1 MLRLMLKRISYYT
14 AGCFLAW
21 AAQTEWSIYRYKRCE
36 REYAERQEHARI
48 IQQAFAQKME
58 ECHDIEFKDCRE
70 KERRNIIESVP
81 IAEQAGKLLELER
94 QSDILKA
101 VRAKER
107 AARDSGNGT
116 VHPS

>member
-1 MLRLMLKRISYYT
+1 M
-14 AGCFLAW
+14 AGGFLAW
-21 AAQTEWSIYRYKRCE
+21 AAQAEWYIYQDKRNQ
-36 REYAERQEHARI
+36 RECAERQEHSRI

-58 ECHDIEFKDCRE
+58 ECHDIDFKDCRE
-70 KERRNIIESVP
+70 KERRRIMESSP

-101 VRAKER
+101 VRAKEKDS
-107 AARDSGNGT
+107 RDAGNGT